1 VNSIDRAQQ
10 SAAANERRR
19 CGILYDHRLTVAVML
34 LVALAALGL
43 ASLLCGSVWLR
54 PAQFFATDALGSMAR
69 LVLFDVRLPRLVLA
83 LLIGGTLGLSGAVL
97 QGLTRNPLA
106 EPGTLGVSS
115 GAALGGVMAIY
126 FGLAHHFAVAI
137 PLLGLAGAAVAM
149 SMTFALGRGGGTV
162 ALILAGAAVTAL
174 MVALISLALNL
185 AENPYAGFEMSTWLL
200 GSIADKSWSQV
211 WLAGPFIVVGCA
223 LLLLTGRSLDALSLG
238 EAQAESLGIS
248 LERLHGLALLGTALS
263 VGAAT
268 GVAGAIGFVGLVA
281 PHLVRPLLGYQPSRL
296 LLPSALAGAAL
307 LLAADLVTRVF
318 SGRDLKLGVFTALV
332 GTPFFFWLV
341 VRLRRRAP

>member
-1 VNSIDRAQQ
+1 VSSRILHDSRLGV
-10 SAAANERRR
+10 AAVL
-19 CGILYDHRLTVAVML
+19 I
-34 LVALAALGL
+34 VALTALGC

-54 PAQFFATDALGSMAR
+54 PDQFFGADALGAMAR
-69 LVLFDVRLPRLVLA
+69 LVLLDIRLPRLVLA

-126 FGLAHHFAVAI
+126 FGLASHFAVAI
-137 PLLGLAGAAVAM
+137 PLLGLAGAGVAM
-149 SMTFALGRGGGTV
+149 ILTFALGRGGGTV
-162 ALILAGAAVTAL
+162 ALILAGSAVTSL
-174 MVALISLALNL
+174 MVALIALALNL
-185 AENPYAGFEMSTWLL
+185 AANPYAAFEISTWLM

-211 WLAGPFIVVGCA
+211 WLAGPFILLGCA
-223 LLLLTGRSLDALSLG
+223 LLFLTGRSLDALSLG
-238 EAQAESLGIS
+238 EAQAESLGIN
-248 LERLHGLALLGTALS
+248 LERLHGLALVGTALG

-296 LLPSALAGAAL
+296 LIPSTLAGAVL
-307 LLAADLVTRVF
+307 LLAADLVTRIVI
-318 SGRDLKLGVFTALV
+318 GPGLKLGVFTALV

-341 VRLRRRAP
+341 IRLRKRAP